1 MSAKQAAENVLNQ
14 LDDNASWG
22 DVKNSIMTIYKRETG
37 DAKADAI
44 AAVILCA
51 IFVTTCVYWISSQ

>member
-1 MSAKQAAENVLNQ
+1 MNAKQTAATLLDQ

-22 DVKNSIMTIYKRETG
+22 EVKGTIMTVYKRETG

-44 AAVILCA
+44 AALFLCA
-51 IFVTTCVYWISSQ
+51 AFVTACIFWVSSQ

>member
-1 MSAKQAAENVLNQ
+1 MSAKETTSTLVNQ

-22 DVKNSIMTIYKRETG
+22 EVKDTIMKAYKRETG
-37 DAKADAI
+37 DAKADAV

-51 IFVTTCVYWISSQ
+51 IFVSACIFWVSSQ